1 MATYAQITRCITDQI
16 GQIAGT
22 GSRAYGEWVSMG
34 DADRNHYAGR
44 VFSDAGTHPCPVDV
58 EGINRIELRIAH
70 DIAVAWCARH
80 EEISNG

>member
-1 MATYAQITRCITDQI
+1 MATYAQITMAITDQI

-34 DADRNHYAGR
+34 SEDRNHYAAR
-44 VFSDAGTHPCPVDV
+44 VFADAGRHPCPVDMA
-58 EGINRIELRIAH
+58 GINRIELRIAH

-80 EEISNG
+80 EEIENA